1 MSKTKNSKKRRL
13 NYNKVALLCL
23 VVVLIFG
30 GVFAFKNN
38 NKTNNEDPNENK
50 NIVSTFNEQNEKVET
65 YTASILAAGDI
76 MVHTPQLKAQY
87 NASTKTYNFDNNFK
101 YVKKYIEKAG

>member
-38 NKTNNEDPNENK
+38 NKTNN
-50 NIVSTFNEQNEKVET
+50 
-65 YTASILAAGDI
+65 
-76 MVHTPQLKAQY
+76 
-87 NASTKTYNFDNNFK
+87 
-101 YVKKYIEKAG
+101 